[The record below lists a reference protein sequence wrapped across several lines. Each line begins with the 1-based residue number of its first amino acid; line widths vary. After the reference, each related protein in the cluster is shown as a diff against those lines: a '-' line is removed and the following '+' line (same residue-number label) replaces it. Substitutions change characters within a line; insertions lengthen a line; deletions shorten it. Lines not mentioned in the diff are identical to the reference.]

1 MGSVVDRIETSSI
14 GVDFITLSDAESEHY
29 RGAGDA
35 VAYFN
40 DAGEITGIDYIHDV
54 PEDGAKALADKTM
67 QHGNAWLGMCS
78 TYEFCEPRRLDANYT
93 AGFAKIM
100 RLVAENWA

>member
-1 MGSVVDRIETSSI
+1 MNNDPKNKITLNEVATKETKMGSVVDRIETSSI

-54 PEDGAKALADKTM
+54 P
-67 QHGNAWLGMCS
+67 
-78 TYEFCEPRRLDANYT
+78 
-93 AGFAKIM
+93 
-100 RLVAENWA
+100 